1 MKTTFLSFAVALA
14 TSAAFAQ
21 QPVVITEDGDAI
33 VGSCTQDP
41 DQSHLQT
48 CYVCLGPDYT
58 WCENQTCTKDN
69 PPACGPSVR
78 PAGGVYADIHA
89 ALSGLEFFTQVLND
103 ARRAGRADL
112 EAYALGNI
120 GVAYSSL
127 GDPRRAISMYDL
139 ALLLHRESGD
149 RRRESGAL
157 GNLGLAHMDLGDART
172 AFSLH
177 ERTLAIA
184 GEIGDR
190 RGVAYT
196 LYNMSLALDRLDR
209 RLEAIAHAET
219 ALEMLEKQGDPV
231 ALLVARQLDGW
242 RAEP

>member
-14 TSAAFAQ
+14 TSVAFAQ

-78 PAGGVYADIHA
+78 PAGDVYADIHA

-149 RRRESGAL
+149 RRGESGAL

-219 ALEMLEKQGDPV
+219 ALEMLEKSGDP
-231 ALLVARQLDGW
+231 AAILVTRQLE
-242 RAEP
+242 RMRE